1 MKVYRLKKQAI
12 EKYGRFYPQLS
23 FWRMKYVDFHMDTMK
38 YGGGCL
44 ALSGRSFT
52 FPFPI

>member
-1 MKVYRLKKQAI
+1 
-12 EKYGRFYPQLS
+12 
-23 FWRMKYVDFHMDTMK
+23 MDTMK

-52 FPFPI
+52 FPFPIWTP